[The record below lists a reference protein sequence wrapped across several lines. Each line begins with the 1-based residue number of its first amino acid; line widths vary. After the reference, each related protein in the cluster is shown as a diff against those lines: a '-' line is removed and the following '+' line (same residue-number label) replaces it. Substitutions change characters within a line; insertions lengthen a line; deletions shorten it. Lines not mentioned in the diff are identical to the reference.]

1 LTLKPF
7 SYYDL
12 LDAFTLS
19 GCPVCR
25 LLTADAERFL
35 DNLLYENT
43 MDIGVQ
49 QGYRASRGLCN
60 THAWQLLEYKGNAA
74 GIAVLSEAVL
84 DELIGVL
91 TSGNGAATSGRSL
104 RGLVSK
110 RDGEQTADALEA
122 HKGCLCCGLLDRA
135 ESNYLQTIADHFA
148 EGQMQE
154 AFRVSEGLCLPHF
167 RRFVPLLRDPAQLRI
182 AIEAQARIWQHLKD
196 ELAMYLQQSGAR
208 ATDEPMGAESDSW
221 QRAILAIAGD
231 KRLFGMDG
239 SRKKR

>member
-1 LTLKPF
+1 MKPF

-25 LLTADAERFL
+25 LLIADAERFL
-35 DNLLYENT
+35 DGLLYENT
-43 MDIGVQ
+43 MDIGIQ

-60 THAWQLLEYKGNAA
+60 AHAWQLVEYKGNAA
-74 GIAVLSEAVL
+74 GIAVLSEAAL
-84 DELIGVL
+84 DEVIALL
-91 TSGNGAATSGRSL
+91 KNGNASAASGRSL
-104 RGLVSK
+104 RGLMSK
-110 RDGEQTADALEA
+110 RDGEQTAAALEA
-122 HKGCLCCGLLDRA
+122 RQGCLCCGLLDRTEA
-135 ESNYLQTIADHFA
+135 NYLQTIADHFE

-167 RRFVPLLRDPAQLRI
+167 RQFTPLLRDPAQLRI

-196 ELAMYLQQSGAR
+196 ELELYLRQSGAR
-208 ATDEPMGAESDSW
+208 ATDEPMGAEGDSW
-221 QRAILAIAGD
+221 QRAILALAGD

>member
-1 LTLKPF
+1 MKPF

-25 LLTADAERFL
+25 LLSLDAQRFL
-35 DNLLYENT
+35 DSLLYENT
-43 MDIGVQ
+43 MDIGIQ
-49 QGYRASRGLCN
+49 QGMRASRGLCN

-84 DELIGVL
+84 DELISLLRSDG
-91 TSGNGAATSGRSL
+91 SPAASARSL
-104 RGLVSK
+104 RGLISK
-110 RDGEQTADALEA
+110 RDGTQTAAALDARQ
-122 HKGCLCCGLLDRA
+122 GCLCCGLLDRTEA
-135 ESNYLQTIADHFA
+135 NYLQTIADHFA
-148 EGQMQE
+148 EGPMQE

-167 RRFVPLLRDPAQLRI
+167 RQFVPLLRDPALLRT
-182 AIEAQARIWQHLKD
+182 AIEAQANIWQHLKD
-196 ELAMYLQQSGAR
+196 ELEQYLRQSGAR
-208 ATDEPMGAESDSW
+208 ATDEPMGAEGDSW

-231 KRLFGMDG
+231 RRLFGMDG